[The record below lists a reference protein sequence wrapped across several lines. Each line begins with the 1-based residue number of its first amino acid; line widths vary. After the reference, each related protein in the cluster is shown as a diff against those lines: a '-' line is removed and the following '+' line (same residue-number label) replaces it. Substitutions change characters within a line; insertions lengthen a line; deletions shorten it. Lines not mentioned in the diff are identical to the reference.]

1 MMARFEG
8 EGGFLIK
15 GNGAQRQI
23 RTADTTIFNRV
34 LYQLSYP
41 GTSALVHRNTSA
53 GWKRRYGEAKRA
65 WQGEISLAQGL
76 YMAGSI
82 LCVPICGS

>member
-1 MMARFEG
+1 MARFEVFAD
-8 EGGFLIK
+8 FLIK

-41 GTSALVHRNTSA
+41 GTSALVHRHTSA
-53 GWKRRYGEAKRA
+53 GWKRRYGEAGRA
-65 WQGEISLAQGL
+65 WQGKISRA
-76 YMAGSI
+76 AA
-82 LCVPICGS
+82 VF

>member
-1 MMARFEG
+1 MMARLKC
-8 EGGFLIK
+8 GGDFLNK
-15 GNGAQRQI
+15 GSGAQRQI

-41 GTSALVHRNTSA
+41 GTSALVRRDTRA

-65 WQGEISLAQGL
+65 WQGKISLAKGL
-76 YMAGSI
+76 YMARSI
-82 LCVPICGS
+82 LCVPMCGS